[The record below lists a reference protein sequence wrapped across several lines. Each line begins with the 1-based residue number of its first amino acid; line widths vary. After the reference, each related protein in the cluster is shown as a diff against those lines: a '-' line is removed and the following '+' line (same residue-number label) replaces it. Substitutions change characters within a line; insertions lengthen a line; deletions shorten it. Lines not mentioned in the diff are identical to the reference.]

1 MRFTAGRERD
11 RSPYHLDVVTG
22 ETADEAQGSSAH
34 AVPLGWPAPPGP
46 VLAGNTRGRGSA
58 VAPAVLVIALAGLV
72 IAAIGLGTELF
83 PRQFS
88 SAQQQ
93 QIMGWEV
100 AGRWR
105 DLPAGQVFPG
115 IVRYPPP
122 AALAGLGGSVTL
134 TADRLA
140 IARQASCHSATDPA
154 AAAVL
159 TRNGCE
165 TVLRAT
171 YTDGTDAFVTT
182 VGVVPFP
189 SAAQAAAAG
198 EELGAK
204 RLRMSDGRTP
214 GVRAVPVAGTPAAGF
229 ADSRRQ
235 LSANIAL
242 GPYLVLYAVGYAD
255 DRPLVPVSADSYAN
269 AEMKS
274 FAVGVAESA
283 ATTLGAPPA
292 LPHCPGA
299 PGC

>member
-1 MRFTAGRERD
+1 M
-11 RSPYHLDVVTG
+11 
-22 ETADEAQGSSAH
+22 
-34 AVPLGWPAPPGP
+34 
-46 VLAGNTRGRGSA
+46 
-58 VAPAVLVIALAGLV
+58 IALAGFIV
-72 IAAIGLGTELF
+72 AAIGLGTQLL
-83 PRQFS
+83 PRQFT

-93 QIMGWEV
+93 RIMAWEV

-105 DLPAGQVFPG
+105 DLPAGQIFPG
-115 IVRYPPP
+115 TVRYAPP
-122 AALAGLGGSVTL
+122 AALAGTGSSVTT
-134 TADRLA
+134 TADRLG
-140 IARQASCHSATDPA
+140 IASQASCRSATDPA

-165 TVLRAT
+165 AVLRTT
-171 YTDGTDAFVTT
+171 YTDGTDAFVMT

-189 SAAQAAAAG
+189 GAAQATAAR

-214 GVRAVPVAGTPAAGF
+214 GVRTVPVAGTPAAGF
-229 ADSRRQ
+229 TDSRRQ
-235 LSANIAL
+235 LSANFAL

-269 AEMKS
+269 AEMTS
-274 FAVGVAESA
+274 FAMGVAESV

-292 LPHCPGA
+292 LPHCPEA

>member
-1 MRFTAGRERD
+1 M
-11 RSPYHLDVVTG
+11 
-22 ETADEAQGSSAH
+22 
-34 AVPLGWPAPPGP
+34 
-46 VLAGNTRGRGSA
+46 
-58 VAPAVLVIALAGLV
+58 IALAGLV
-72 IAAIGLGTELF
+72 IAAIGLGTQLL
-83 PRQFS
+83 PRQFT

-93 QIMGWEV
+93 QIMAWEV

-115 IVRYPPP
+115 AVRYAPP
-122 AALAGLGGSVTL
+122 AALSGTSGSVTL
-134 TADRLA
+134 TADRLG
-140 IARQASCHSATDPA
+140 IARQASSCRSATDPA

-165 TVLRAT
+165 AVLRAT
-171 YTDGTDAFVTT
+171 YTDGTDAFVMT

-189 SAAQAAAAG
+189 SAAQAAAARG
-198 EELGAK
+198 ELGVK

-214 GVRAVPVAGTPAAGF
+214 GVRTVPVAGTPAAGF
-229 ADSRRQ
+229 TESRRQ

-255 DRPLVPVSADSYAN
+255 GRPLVPVSADSYAN
-269 AEMKS
+269 AEMTS
-274 FAVGVAESA
+274 FGVGVAESA

>member
-1 MRFTAGRERD
+1 M
-11 RSPYHLDVVTG
+11 
-22 ETADEAQGSSAH
+22 
-34 AVPLGWPAPPGP
+34 
-46 VLAGNTRGRGSA
+46 
-58 VAPAVLVIALAGLV
+58 IALAGLV
-72 IAAIGLGTELF
+72 IAAIGLGTQLF
-83 PRQFS
+83 PRQLN

-93 QIMGWEV
+93 QIMAWEV
-100 AGRWR
+100 TGRWR

-115 IVRYPPP
+115 TVRYAPP
-122 AALAGLGGSVTL
+122 AALAGTGGSVML

-140 IARQASCHSATDPA
+140 MARQASCHSATDPA

-159 TRNGCE
+159 ARNGCE
-165 TVLRAT
+165 AVLRAT
-171 YTDGTDAFVTT
+171 YTDGTDAFVMT

-189 SAAQAAAAG
+189 SAAQAAAARG
-198 EELGAK
+198 ELGVK

-214 GVRAVPVAGTPAAGF
+214 GVRTVPVAGTPAAGF
-229 ADSRRQ
+229 TDSRRQ

-255 DRPLVPVSADSYAN
+255 GRPLVPVSADGYAN
-269 AEMKS
+269 AEMTS

>member
-1 MRFTAGRERD
+1 M
-11 RSPYHLDVVTG
+11 
-22 ETADEAQGSSAH
+22 
-34 AVPLGWPAPPGP
+34 
-46 VLAGNTRGRGSA
+46 
-58 VAPAVLVIALAGLV
+58 IALAGLV
-72 IAAIGLGTELF
+72 IAAIGLGTQLL
-83 PRQFS
+83 PRQFT

-93 QIMGWEV
+93 QIMAWEV

-115 IVRYPPP
+115 TVRYAPP
-122 AALAGLGGSVTL
+122 AALAGTGSSVTL
-134 TADRLA
+134 TADRLG
-140 IARQASCHSATDPA
+140 IARQAPCRSATDPA

-165 TVLRAT
+165 AVLRAT
-171 YTDGTDAFVTT
+171 YTDGTDAFVMT

-189 SAAQAAAAG
+189 SAAQAAAAR

-214 GVRAVPVAGTPAAGF
+214 GVRTVPIAGTPAAGF
-229 ADSRRQ
+229 TDSRRQ

-255 DRPLVPVSADSYAN
+255 GRPLVPVSADRYAN
-269 AEMKS
+269 AEMTS

>member
-1 MRFTAGRERD
+1 MV
-11 RSPYHLDVVTG
+11 SG
-22 ETADEAQGSSAH
+22 ETAGDIQGSSAH
-34 AVPLGWPAPPGP
+34 AVPPGWPAPPEP
-46 VLAGNTRGRGSA
+46 VLARNSRGRGGA
-58 VAPAVLVIALAGLV
+58 AAPAALVIALAGLV
-72 IAAIGLGTELF
+72 VAAIGLGTQLL
-83 PRQFS
+83 PRQFT

-93 QIMGWEV
+93 QIMAWEV
-100 AGRWR
+100 AGRWH

-115 IVRYPPP
+115 TVGYAPP
-122 AALAGLGGSVTL
+122 AALVGTGGPATL
-134 TADRLA
+134 TANRLG
-140 IARQASCHSATDPA
+140 IARQASCRSATDPA

-165 TVLRAT
+165 AVLRTT
-171 YTDGTDAFVTT
+171 YTDGTDAFVMT

-189 SAAQAAAAG
+189 SEAQATAAR

-214 GVRAVPVAGTPAAGF
+214 GVRTVPVAGTSAAGF
-229 ADSRRQ
+229 TNSRRQ

-255 DRPLVPVSADSYAN
+255 GRPLVPVSADNYAN
-269 AEMKS
+269 AEMTS